1 MKRQDVI
8 YPILVLVLCALL
20 TYVVLS
26 ITLLDFP
33 QSYTTFSASFN

>member
-33 QSYTTFSASFN
+33 QSYTTLSTSFN